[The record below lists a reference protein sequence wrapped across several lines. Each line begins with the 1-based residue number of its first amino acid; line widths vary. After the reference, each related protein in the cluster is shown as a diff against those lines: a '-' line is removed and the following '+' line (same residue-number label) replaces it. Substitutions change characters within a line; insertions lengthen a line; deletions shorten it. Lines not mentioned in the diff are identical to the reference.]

1 MNPGLI
7 LSAANSQADTR
18 VIVHIH
24 IIEDINYSIYQM

>member
-18 VIVHIH
+18 VIVLIC
-24 IIEDINYSIYQM
+24 IIEDNNYSIYQV